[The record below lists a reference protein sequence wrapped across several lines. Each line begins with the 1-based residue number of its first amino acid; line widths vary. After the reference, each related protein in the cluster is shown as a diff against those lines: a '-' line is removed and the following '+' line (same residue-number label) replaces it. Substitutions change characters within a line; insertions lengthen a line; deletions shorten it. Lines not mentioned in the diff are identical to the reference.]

1 VGQTSSVSFYDLVL
15 GHFSIEYVDLN
26 CVAHTGTVLS
36 VSGLSVCVYSVCVV
50 CVWVRGL
57 CVCVFGLCVYVCLG
71 CLCVVARATVIECNT
86 SADIHSPISPDSS
99 SLVIN

>member
-50 CVWVRGL
+50 CVCGYVV
-57 CVCVFGLCVYVCLG
+57 CVCVCLG
-71 CLCVVARATVIECNT
+71 CVCTYVWVVCVWLRARP
-86 SADIHSPISPDSS
+86 S
-99 SLVIN
+99 